1 MEKSFDIQLELSEIS
16 LLFNQ
21 FIVNLETKLALN
33 KSRVSI
39 NQSDLN
45 FLTQLQDKINNIAKS
60 DIINLRTGVNE
71 EKEQLQMKL
80 NEANTQCAFK
90 DGQLNTITNVL
101 HLCYTD
107 YQNSNRPDAMLAIE
121 AAVNNAQITTQT

>member
-1 MEKSFDIQLELSEIS
+1 MEKSFDIQLELSELS

-21 FIVNLETKLALN
+21 FIFGLQTKLESN

-39 NQSDLN
+39 NKTDLD
-45 FLTQLQDKINNIAKS
+45 FLIQVHEKINNIAKS
-60 DIINLRTGVNE
+60 DISALRSNVNTEKNELE
-71 EKEQLQMKL
+71 EKLR
-80 NEANTQCAFK
+80 EAEINNAFK

-101 HLCYTD
+101 QLCYTD

-121 AAVNNAQITTQT
+121 AAVNDAHITTQT